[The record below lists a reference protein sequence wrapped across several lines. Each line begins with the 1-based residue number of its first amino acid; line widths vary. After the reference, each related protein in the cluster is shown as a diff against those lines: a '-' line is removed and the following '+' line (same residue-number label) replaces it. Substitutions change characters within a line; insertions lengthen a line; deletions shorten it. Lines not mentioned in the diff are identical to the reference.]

1 LDEEK
6 MESLF
11 GFASNQCKGNRGKAS
26 ANLNSQPKFIQF
38 IDPRKA
44 QNLAISLKA
53 LTITTEKVC
62 SALKEGTDLPVQLIS
77 TLIKMQ
83 PTQEEEVKL
92 RLYDGDVRLLGPADL
107 EDATGLRA

>member
-1 LDEEK
+1 

-11 GFASNQCKGNRGKAS
+11 GFASNECKANRGKAS

-44 QNLAISLKA
+44 QNLAITLKA

-62 SALKEGTDLPVQLIS
+62 SALKEGDS
-77 TLIKMQ
+77 
-83 PTQEEEVKL
+83 
-92 RLYDGDVRLLGPADL
+92 
-107 EDATGLRA
+107 